1 MIDIIFVH
9 TGESFCDRNINKLKS
24 RFPLLKVIQSSSL
37 DQDIFKARNISFTK
51 SFWLVYGTIEISNEF
66 NFDYVIPDWDNQ
78 YVHSFQYMRNNDI
91 ESGMVYLINKKYN
104 KEIQIKHIEEIAGA
118 ENIEVEELTVNEGK
132 NDIIF
137 VHTGEIMCDQNFSHL
152 KMRFPSSKKIL
163 STDTLDK
170 ILDKASSI
178 ATTDSFWIVNGYM
191 EISKEFNF
199 DYIIPE
205 WDNQYVHS
213 FQYIHNN
220 EVKSGKVYQVNK
232 DYDKEIKIKHIE
244 QISGNENGLYD
255 IVFISYDEPNYV
267 ENYQKLLKRFPNS
280 KHVHGVKGIHQA
292 HIEAASISHTNMIWV
307 VDADALIVDDFY
319 FNYAVSEWD
328 LDNVHVWRSLN
339 PVNGLSYGYGGVKL
353 IPRILTLNMDITR
366 PDMSTSISN
375 KFKAVDAIS
384 NITAF
389 NTDPFNSWK
398 SAFRECVKLS
408 SKIIDRQN
416 TSESD
421 ERLQVWMSKGLD
433 KPFGNYCIEGAKDG
447 YQWGNE
453 NRNNVTELFRINDFE
468 WLKERFNKRYG

>member
-9 TGESFCDRNINKLKS
+9 TGESFCDKNRDRLLS
-24 RFPLLKVIQSSSL
+24 RFPLLKIIQGSDL
-37 DQDIFKARNISFTK
+37 TEDIDKAKSISFTK
-51 SFWLVYGTIEISNEF
+51 SFWLVYGSVEISDDF
-66 NFDYVIPDWDNQ
+66 
-78 YVHSFQYMRNNDI
+78 
-91 ESGMVYLINKKYN
+91 K
-104 KEIQIKHIEEIAGA
+104 
-118 ENIEVEELTVNEGK
+118 
-132 NDIIF
+132 
-137 VHTGEIMCDQNFSHL
+137 
-152 KMRFPSSKKIL
+152 
-163 STDTLDK
+163 
-170 ILDKASSI
+170 
-178 ATTDSFWIVNGYM
+178 
-191 EISKEFNF
+191 F
-199 DYIIPE
+199 DYIIPD
-205 WDNQYVHS
+205 WDTDYVHV
-213 FQYIHNN
+213 FQYIENT
-220 EVKSGKVYQVNK
+220 EVKLGKVYQINK
-232 DYDKEIKIKHIE
+232 KFDREIKFKHIN
-244 QISGNENGLYD
+244 QIVGKEVRHYD

-319 FNYAVSEWD
+319 FNYVVSEWD

-408 SKIIDRQN
+408 SKIIDRQD

-433 KPFGNYCIEGAKDG
+433 KPFGNFCIEGAKDG